1 MGVKEQKVAQNEIQE
16 LHPSRATSQEQY
28 SLRSWFLLHLCKMMI
43 SSGVLFIFLYF
54 HFWAVRGVKGQ
65 KMTQDDKKISLLQL
79 ISQEPY
85 IIWFSYDM
93 SFMVHIWFISQ
104 ESYTSYDFDLWYSCL
119 KWKYLHGCFSF
130 LKKCW
135 FSGLWEGGR
144 GGGGCKM
151 EKIAKNDKNSVCCA
165 WYLRNHTSYDCHLWY
180 TSVQAGVF

>member
-85 IIWFSYDM
+85 IIWFSFDM

-135 FSGLWEGGR
+135 FSGLWEE
-144 GGGGCKM
+144 GGGGKM
-151 EKIAKNDKNSVCCA
+151 EKIAQTDKNSVCCA